1 MNEEKNNEQI
11 NSDIEKLD
19 NSKVVDKIKSIN
31 NGVDYEI
38 IWEGQPA
45 GLFDR
50 FLTTLHLN
58 FTVYQ
63 ITKDELIIKEGF
75 FKRQTNTIELYTLK
89 DPDLIEG
96 IIQRFLGVG
105 NLYVTVDTHSSNDH
119 IGRKIVLRNIKD
131 PEKVRKILRDAIED
145 DVMERKITYFD
156 KV

>member
-1 MNEEKNNEQI
+1 MDNKESIQNTEEFNKEEKN
-11 NSDIEKLD
+11 IE
-19 NSKVVDKIKSIN
+19 N
-31 NGVDYEI
+31 VDYEI

-50 FLTTLHLN
+50 FLNLLHLN

-75 FKRQTNTIELYTLK
+75 FRRHTNTSELYTLK

-96 IIQRFLGVG
+96 IIQRMIGVG
-105 NLYVTVDTHSSNDH
+105 NLYVTIDTHSSPGSV
-119 IGRKIVLRNIKD
+119 GRKIVLKNIKE

>member
-1 MNEEKNNEQI
+1 MNEEIKTNNGME
-11 NSDIEKLD
+11 NKIEEN
-19 NSKVVDKIKSIN
+19 NSKP
-31 NGVDYEI
+31 GVDYEI
-38 IWEGQPA
+38 IWQGQPA

-50 FLTTLHLN
+50 FLTVLHLN

-89 DPDLIEG
+89 DPDLIESIVQRWLG
-96 IIQRFLGVG
+96 IG
-105 NLYVTVDTHSSNDH
+105 NLYVTVDTHAVSNDENNRSKT
-119 IGRKIVLRNIKD
+119 IGLRNIRE
-131 PEKVRKILRDAIED
+131 PEKVRKLLRDAIED

>member
-1 MNEEKNNEQI
+1 MNEEQKNENMNTDTKNVVEDKNADNVQTNNNE
-11 NSDIEKLD
+11 
-19 NSKVVDKIKSIN
+19 
-31 NGVDYEI
+31 VDYEI
-38 IWEGQPA
+38 IWEGQPS
-45 GLFDR
+45 GLFER
-50 FLTTLHLN
+50 FLTSLHLN

-75 FKRQTNTIELYTLK
+75 FKRRTNTMELYTLK

-96 IIQRFLGVG
+96 LIQRFLGIG
-105 NLYVTVDTHSSNDH
+105 DLYVTVDTHSANDH
-119 IGRKIVLRNIKD
+119 IGRKGVLKNIKE

>member
-1 MNEEKNNEQI
+1 MNEEQKNENINIDAKSVVETKNIENLQTNNNEI
-11 NSDIEKLD
+11 
-19 NSKVVDKIKSIN
+19 
-31 NGVDYEI
+31 DYEI
-38 IWEGQPA
+38 IWEGQPS
-45 GLFDR
+45 GLFER
-50 FLTTLHLN
+50 FLTSLHLN

-75 FKRQTNTIELYTLK
+75 FKRRTNTIELYTLK

-96 IIQRFLGVG
+96 LVQRFLGIG
-105 NLYVTVDTHSSNDH
+105 NLYVTIDTHSDNDSM
-119 IGRKIVLRNIKD
+119 GRKVVLKNIKE

>member
-1 MNEEKNNEQI
+1 MNEEQKNENI
-11 NSDIEKLD
+11 NVDTKSVAEDKKVENSQTNNDI
-19 NSKVVDKIKSIN
+19 
-31 NGVDYEI
+31 DYEI
-38 IWEGQPA
+38 IWEGQPT

-50 FLTTLHLN
+50 FLTSLHLN
-58 FTVYQ
+58 FTIYQ

-75 FKRQTNTIELYTLK
+75 FKRRTNTIELYTLK

-96 IIQRFLGVG
+96 LIQRWLGVG
-105 NLYVTVDTHSSNDH
+105 NLYVTVDTHSSSDN
-119 IGRKIVLRNIKD
+119 IGRKVVLKNIKE